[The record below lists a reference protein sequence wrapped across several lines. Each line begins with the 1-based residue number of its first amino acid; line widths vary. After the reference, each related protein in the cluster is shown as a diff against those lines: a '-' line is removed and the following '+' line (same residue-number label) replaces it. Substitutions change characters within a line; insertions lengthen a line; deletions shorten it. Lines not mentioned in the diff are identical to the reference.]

1 MVLISIQSQEEL
13 KKMDKD
19 KKIRQLEALVQEL
32 IDENI
37 LLWDYL
43 EELKKAEQMEI
54 KEIEKKYMEELFKNL
69 KSIGEA

>member
-1 MVLISIQSQEEL
+1 MVLTSVQSQEEL

-32 IDENI
+32 IDENT

>member
-1 MVLISIQSQEEL
+1 
-13 KKMDKD
+13 MDKD

-32 IDENI
+32 IDENT

-54 KEIEKKYMEELFKNL
+54 KDIEKKYMEELFKNL
-69 KSIGEA
+69 KNIGDA